1 MTTNKKRT
9 IFIFVM
15 EKIISPISVEDAA
28 QCCGLTVQQIRKL
41 CRDKKINAKKIGK
54 IWLVDKKSLTNKKG
68 YSSMGNE
75 TDSCRK
81 KTVLRNKPIALS
93 FFSGAMG
100 LDIGLEQ
107 AGIQTILCS
116 EIDSACRKTIVKN
129 RPDVALI
136 GDIRNY
142 SANDILNAAN
152 VKKEDVDIIVG
163 GPPCQAFSTA
173 GKRLGLEDE
182 RGNVFLKYLEIIKE
196 IRPKY
201 AIIENVRGLLSAPLK
216 HRPLSERKNDGDR
229 QLSDDEKPGGVL
241 RYILKV
247 LKKAGYAVS
256 FNLYNAANFGSPQKR
271 ERVVFICSRDGKIPP
286 YLVPTHSENGDFGLP
301 KWRTLRD
308 VIGNINCEHKFV
320 PFPEKR
326 LVYYRM
332 LKQGQNW
339 KALPVNLQKKALGGA
354 YSSGGGKSGFLRR
367 LAWDE
372 PSPTLV
378 THPAMP
384 ATDLAHP
391 VENRP
396 LSVQE
401 YRKIQEFP
409 DDWQI
414 EGSILEQYKQI
425 GNAVPV
431 SLARAIGNLIVSLLE
446 KKRVTQI
453 EGFKYSRY
461 KGTSDKDWI

>member
-1 MTTNKKRT
+1 MTTNEKRT

-54 IWLVDKKSLTNKKG
+54 IWLVDKKSLTNKKS

-308 VIGNINCEHKFV
+308 VIGNIN
-320 PFPEKR
+320 
-326 LVYYRM
+326 
-332 LKQGQNW
+332 
-339 KALPVNLQKKALGGA
+339 
-354 YSSGGGKSGFLRR
+354 
-367 LAWDE
+367 
-372 PSPTLV
+372 
-378 THPAMP
+378 
-384 ATDLAHP
+384 
-391 VENRP
+391 
-396 LSVQE
+396 
-401 YRKIQEFP
+401 
-409 DDWQI
+409 
-414 EGSILEQYKQI
+414 
-425 GNAVPV
+425 
-431 SLARAIGNLIVSLLE
+431 
-446 KKRVTQI
+446 
-453 EGFKYSRY
+453 
-461 KGTSDKDWI
+461 